1 MMKLKEFDI
10 TLDIKK
16 PSQMPLYEVV
26 VGDYKTNIYNIKL
39 EDDGQPYP
47 LEGLDVE
54 IAFAK
59 PDRTTVVQDKTNG
72 VVIDGDT
79 IKCTLA
85 SNTIA
90 VPGIVYAEVRVL
102 QDTKVLTSSRFRFY
116 VRNPILNDKTVAS
129 SNEFPMLV
137 QALEDAKGAAE
148 SLPEINSAID
158 NIRNAESELNQSIG
172 QASALDDTLN
182 GTIQSA
188 EQVKDALCYRIETA
202 GTTKTQLDDSISS
215 ASTSKS
221 ELDNSIAQ
229 AGTAKN
235 ELDGSIAQAGT
246 VKGELDS
253 SIATAGQTK
262 QALDESIA
270 TGDLVA
276 FRYDFESHLNDY
288 ASYKDSNNLKIA
300 KIEKN
305 LTDYQQTMAGVNINQ
320 EATQQATGYGVVS
333 LPKNAANGQVSA
345 SVKGRTLK
353 NELNY
358 NRDTWAEWTKDTD
371 VVGDSTGLEFVANG
385 INWRSA
391 KINTNLKPSTKY
403 GVLYNV
409 VSSSITSM
417 FAVMAYG
424 AFQYTV
430 IPKTVGNQKAIIT
443 SNSSITTNA
452 FGLQI
457 TLNTEPAGNKIKIRD
472 IRMFELPAGS
482 EIDSDFTNLTADE
495 LAQKYPYIKGD
506 NAKSTVS
513 ASRLRSVGKNLLSLK
528 SKNIIAGLPYT
539 GSSASPPYFRDYDII
554 IGATRNGYI
563 KSDNV
568 EIYEFT
574 ENKLDIMTKSLG
586 YGVGIKFKTQAG
598 ETYTKDGNIYG
609 IGLFDKDGNNLAFTA
624 GTMKNITAPA
634 NTAFGFAII
643 ATEPNVRQVIENFQ
657 IERGSAATPY
667 EPYTESTQYITAKD
681 EEGNIAELRS
691 LPNGVKDEIRASEGK
706 LIKRV
711 SDWIVL
717 NGNESWILGR
727 TTGGWKTDGETVPF
741 FSYDS
746 SIGTT
751 NKQRNGSV
759 YSPDFSCYKAGE
771 AAFITQRDE
780 EGFSIGNLNYVSIRI
795 AKSKL
800 TGYSDE
806 LSSDEKIALFKQWLS
821 QNPIRLIYQLA
832 EPIEIPVQ
840 VSGSIVSYPN
850 GTIYIER
857 ILPDAG
863 VYTDKISVLHQDAP
877 IKRLDRLSKVDFYTG
892 VETELD
898 VSEAVI
904 AEDKLSFTHPD
915 LSEGD
920 IVFFEYEYDVES
932 TEGETEVEYYDSR
945 YVIQDSVTGQFYKWT
960 IAVADGVPSIQLQ
973 EV

>member
-16 PSQMPLYEVV
+16 SSQMPLYEVV

-59 PDRTTVVQDKTNG
+59 PDRTTVVQDKING
-72 VVIDGDT
+72 VVIDGDS
-79 IKCTLA
+79 IRCTLA

-148 SLPEINSAID
+148 SLPEINLAID

-202 GTTKTQLDDSISS
+202 GTAKTQLDDSISS

-262 QALDESIA
+262 TALDESIA
-270 TGDLVA
+270 TGELAEFKD
-276 FRYDFESHLNDY
+276 DFTSHLNDY
-288 ASYKDSNNLKIA
+288 ATYKDSTTLKVA
-300 KIEKN
+300 KVERELN
-305 LTDYQQTMAGVNINQ
+305 DYKATMQQVNINQ
-320 EATQQATGYGVVS
+320 EPKQKVSGYGTVS
-333 LPKNAANGQVSA
+333 LPKNAANGQI
-345 SVKGRTLK
+345 SVVAKGNTYTNFVK
-353 NELNY
+353 NGN
-358 NRDTWAEWTKDTD
+358 
-371 VVGDSTGLEFVANG
+371 FANG
-385 INWRSA
+385 TSSWASTTSGTLSA
-391 KINTNLKPSTKY
+391 NNNTLVHT
-403 GVLYNV
+403 
-409 VSSSITSM
+409 
-417 FAVMAYG
+417 
-424 AFQYTV
+424 
-430 IPKTVGNQKAIIT
+430 GNG
-443 SNSSITTNA
+443 TNA
-452 FGLQI
+452 VCAARNIGSLLKWEQASKIFIRATARVTNANASQI
-457 TLNTEPAGNKIKIRD
+457 FLRVDRETGSVTVVTRINSPVQNQWYTLYGIVTRTDQSGKAMARIDHMYADAATANGKVMEVREVFVINLDQCP
-472 IRMFELPAGS
+472 ELA
-482 EIDSDFTNLTADE
+482 NLTAD
-495 LAQKYPYIKGD
+495 QINTRIPHWFD
-506 NAKSTVS
+506 STKSTIG
-513 ASRLRSVGKNLLSLK
+513 AFRIRSVSEDE
-528 SKNIIAGLPYT
+528 T
-539 GSSASPPYFRDYDII
+539 QESSAY
-554 IGATRNGYI
+554 
-563 KSDNV
+563 V
-568 EIYEFT
+568 
-574 ENKLDIMTKSLG
+574 
-586 YGVGIKFKTQAG
+586 
-598 ETYTKDGNIYG
+598 
-609 IGLFDKDGNNLAFTA
+609 
-624 GTMKNITAPA
+624 
-634 NTAFGFAII
+634 I
-643 ATEPNVRQVIENFQ
+643 ATDADTGEIL
-657 IERGSAATPY
+657 
-667 EPYTESTQYITAKD
+667 
-681 EEGNIAELRS
+681 ELRS
-691 LPNGVKDEIRASEGK
+691 LPNGTKDEINVTDRK
-706 LIKRV
+706 LIKRIGEK
-711 SDWIVL
+711 SNIA
-717 NGNESWILGR
+717 NGMVIDFADMAEGGTYYAWNE
-727 TTGGWKTDGETVPF
+727 DGETETGIKG
-741 FSYDS
+741 DTLG
-746 SIGTT
+746 IDATT
-751 NKQRNGSV
+751 
-759 YSPDFSCYKAGE
+759 
-771 AAFITQRDE
+771 
-780 EGFSIGNLNYVSIRI
+780 
-795 AKSKL
+795 
-800 TGYSDE
+800 
-806 LSSDEKIALFKQWLS
+806 
-821 QNPIRLIYQLA
+821 LIYQLA
-832 EPIEIPVQ
+832 EPIAIPVQ

-945 YVIQDSVTGQFYKWT
+945 YVVKDDVTGKFYKWNVKVSNGTPT
-960 IAVADGVPSIQLQ
+960 I
-973 EV
+973 EVVEV